1 MRYFAALLLSAAL
14 LHAGDLPF
22 QDGQAAWFV
31 IGQSPF
37 SNGSQNSPATQAVLG
52 GAGGVAWANGK
63 LLVADSNRVSS
74 APLNNRVLIFDTP
87 ARIPDP
93 HTDVSKTGNY
103 LNTRCPVCGVL
114 ASQVLGQPDFTTTN
128 VNVGANGMRNPTAVA
143 TDGTVVAVADTDN
156 NRVLIWTSFPTSNN
170 QPANIVLGQPDFNTV
185 QTFAG
190 VTNKTLRGPQGVWIQ
205 NGKLFVADTQNHR
218 VLIWNSIPTQNNQAA
233 DVVVGQKDFNTAY
246 APPAGVFVNAA
257 ANLLLS
263 PTSVTT
269 DGTHLV
275 VADLGYNRV
284 LIWNGIPTSNDPPAN
299 VVIGQPD
306 MTGALPNNTPKVCAQ
321 AGTDSSG
328 NPIYPA
334 MCAASL
340 NFPRFVLPD
349 GQGRLF
355 VADSGNDRVLIF
367 NSIPMTNGA
376 SADSVLGQTDFFS
389 DTASDPSISF
399 ASTVIPNRAS
409 TNTIRTPTSLAW
421 DGTNLYVADPYDQR
435 VLLFTPGENVLA
447 SNSVLNDASLAIYQE
462 GVVGLGGSIN
472 ANDTVSITISNA
484 NGGASNPAYTY
495 TVQKSD
501 TLNSVAGGLVAL
513 INANGGDPNVV
524 AVNVGNGTVLLN
536 SRQSQLPNDAISLS
550 ASTSAGAQISAT
562 ASGSYLTG
570 GNAAVI
576 APGTIVSITGKNLT
590 NGDSAGDTGEPTSGA
605 ALPTSLAGAQ
615 VFMDGNPAPLIYASP
630 TEIRAQVSYAFSD
643 STSASIYVRTVH
655 KDGSITI
662 TNATSIIIAAA
673 NPGLFGGAGTEPRP
687 GLVFHGGST
696 ASTVVSVD
704 GTVKAA
710 DTATITIAGKAYT
723 YTVQSTDTTL
733 AQIRDG
739 LINLINANGGD
750 PNVIASAGGQFAR
763 VVLTAKVSGPAGN
776 GIQVSATVSSGAQV
790 ILTAY
795 NSATCCANT
804 AGAPVTAGNPAVPGE
819 TIIAYATG
827 LGLLNGQTAVAG
839 QPYNGGQPNSP
850 TETVSSTVNGIT
862 GQVIS
867 AGLPTGATGV
877 YAVTILLPSNLPA
890 NDATQL
896 YIAQDAFVSNIVTF
910 PVLGTQ
916 SGATFAASPN
926 PILVSA
932 GTTTGQTTLSWDV
945 PAASTVEI
953 HLGSPAGPI
962 FAAGGPTGS
971 ATTGA
976 WVTDGSQFFLQDVSN
991 GKALT
996 TQNTISTVT
1005 VRVGTAQQ
1013 VTTFTA
1019 DPNPI
1024 PVQFGQSVGATTLH
1038 WDAPTA
1044 KMVQVRLGSP
1054 DGALFAAGPSQ
1065 GSAATGPWVVDGSVF
1080 YLQDASNG
1088 SPTSPSSTLGKVV
1101 VHLGTPAQLATLSAS
1116 PDPILVSPGSSFGIT
1131 TLKWNVAS
1139 PFVSVV
1145 EVHLGSPTGPL
1156 FAMGRPSGSA
1166 TTGPWVTD
1174 GMSFYLVDASNGQML
1189 ATATLHLQVSET
1201 VNVFTATPNPI
1212 PSGGLLGA
1220 TTLTWSAPNSTVV
1233 QVHLGS
1239 PSGPL
1244 FAEGPS
1250 VGSATTDKWVTDG
1263 MIFYLQDVSYNQ
1275 PLTLRSTLSTIT
1287 VHLAN
1292 SMNTPSLTASP
1303 GPIVVPAG
1311 DLFGATTLSWN
1322 APNSMLVEIHVGSP
1336 TGPLF
1341 AFGTSTGSA
1350 TTGQWVTDGGKFYL
1364 QDVSNG
1370 QPASAANTI
1379 ATATVN
1385 LIQLPQ

>member
-1 MRYFAALLLSAAL
+1 MRYLAALLLSAAL
-14 LHAGDLPF
+14 VPAADLPF
-22 QDGQAAWFV
+22 QNGQAAWAV

-52 GAGGVAWANGK
+52 GAGGVAWSNGR
-63 LLVADSNRVSS
+63 LLVVDSNRVSS
-74 APLNNRVLIFDTP
+74 LPQNNRVMIFDTP

-93 HTDVSKTGNY
+93 HTDVSKTGNA
-103 LNTRCPVCGVL
+103 LNTRCPVCGFL

-128 VNVGANGMRNPTAVA
+128 VNIGSSGMQHPTAVA

-170 QPANIVLGQPDFNTV
+170 QPANFVLGQPDFNTV

-190 VTNKTLRGPQGVWIQ
+190 VSNKTLRGPQGVWIQ

-233 DVVVGQKDFNTAY
+233 DVVVGQKDFTTAY
-246 APPAGVFVNAA
+246 APPAGVFVTGAD
-257 ANLLLS
+257 NLLLS
-263 PTSVTT
+263 PTAVTS
-269 DGTHLV
+269 DGRHLF

-284 LIWNGIPTSNDPPAN
+284 LIWNSIPTSNDPPAN

-306 MTGALPNNTPKVCAQ
+306 MTNALPNNTPKVCGQ
-321 AGTDSSG
+321 AGTDSNG
-328 NPIYPA
+328 NPVFPA

-355 VADSGNDRVLIF
+355 VADSGNDRVLVF
-367 NSIPMTNGA
+367 NSIPTTNGA
-376 SADSVLGQTDFFS
+376 SADNVLGQADFFT
-389 DTASDPSISF
+389 DLASDPQVQF

-409 TNTIRTPTSLAW
+409 TNTVRTPTSLAW
-421 DGTNLYVADPYDQR
+421 DGSNLYVADPFDQR
-435 VLLFTPGENVLA
+435 VMLFTAGENVLA
-447 SNSVLNDASLAIYQE
+447 PNSVLNAASLAIYQE
-462 GVVGLGGSIN
+462 GVVVLGGSIN
-472 ANDTVSITISNA
+472 ANDTVSITINNV
-484 NGGASNPAYTY
+484 NGGSSKTYTY

-501 TLNSVAGGLVAL
+501 TLNAVAAGLVSL

-524 AVNVGNGTVLLN
+524 AVNAANATVLLN

-550 ASTSAGAQISAT
+550 ASASSGAQIQVAT
-562 ASGSYLTG
+562 SGSYLTG

-605 ALPTSLAGAQ
+605 ALPTTLAGAQ

-630 TEIRAQVSYAFSD
+630 TQIRAQVPYTFSD
-643 STSASIYVRTVH
+643 SSSASIYVRTVH
-655 KDGSITI
+655 KDGSVAI
-662 TNATSIIIAAA
+662 TNATGIIIAPA
-673 NPGLFGGAGTEPRP
+673 NPGLFAGAGTEPRP

-723 YTVQSTDTTL
+723 YTVQSSDTTL
-733 AQIRDG
+733 NQIRDG

-750 PNVIASAGGQFAR
+750 PNVTASAGGQFAR
-763 VVLTAKVSGPAGN
+763 VVLTAKLAGSAGN
-776 GIQVSATVSSGAQV
+776 GIQVTATVSSGAQV

-795 NSATCCANT
+795 NGQTCCANT
-804 AGAPVTAGNPAVPGE
+804 AGAPVTAGNPALPGE

-827 LGLLNGQTAVAG
+827 LGEIAGQTVTAG

-850 TETVSSTVNGIT
+850 TETVSATVNGIT

-867 AGLPTGATGV
+867 AGLPAGATGV
-877 YAVTILLPSNLPA
+877 YAVSILLPSNLPA

-896 YIAQDAFVSNIVTF
+896 YIAQDAFVSNIITF

-916 SGATFAASPN
+916 SGATFTASPN
-926 PILVSA
+926 PIIVPA
-932 GTTTGQTTLSWDV
+932 GTTRGQTTLSWNAPGV
-945 PAASTVEI
+945 SIVEI
-953 HLGSPAGPI
+953 HIGSPAGPL
-962 FAAGGPTGS
+962 FAAGGPEGS
-971 ATTGA
+971 ATTGV
-976 WVTDGSQFFLQDVSN
+976 WVMNGSQFFLQDVSN

-996 TQNTISTVT
+996 AQNTIASLTVSL
-1005 VRVGTAQQ
+1005 GTAQQ

-1019 DPNPI
+1019 SPNPI
-1024 PVQFGQSVGATTLH
+1024 PVQYGQRFGVTTLH
-1038 WDAPTA
+1038 WNAPTA
-1044 KMVQVRLGSP
+1044 TSVQIRLGSP
-1054 DGALFAAGPSQ
+1054 NGALFAAGTSQ
-1065 GSAATGPWVVDGSVF
+1065 GSADTGQWVGEGSVF

-1088 SPTSPSSTLGKVV
+1088 NPTASSSTLGTTV
-1101 VHLGTPAQLATLSAS
+1101 VHLGSPAQMATLSAS
-1116 PDPILVSPGSSFGIT
+1116 PDPIPVSPGSVYGIT

-1139 PFVSVV
+1139 PFVSLV
-1145 EVHLGSPTGPL
+1145 ELHVGSPTGPL
-1156 FAMGRPSGSA
+1156 FALGAASGSA
-1166 TTGPWVTD
+1166 TTGPWVAEGT
-1174 GMSFYLVDASNGQML
+1174 SFYLVDASNGQML
-1189 ATATLHLQVSET
+1189 TSTTVHLRVSET
-1201 VNVFTATPNPI
+1201 VNVFTASPNPI
-1212 PSGGLLGA
+1212 ASSGLWGT
-1220 TTLTWSAPNSTVV
+1220 TTLMWSAPNSTLV

-1250 VGSATTDKWVTDG
+1250 MGSATTGKWVTDG
-1263 MIFYLQDVSYNQ
+1263 MVFYLQDVSRHQ
-1275 PLTLRSTLSTIT
+1275 PLTLNNTLSTIT
-1287 VHLAN
+1287 VHLTN
-1292 SMNTPSLTASP
+1292 SPNTASLTANP
-1303 GPIVVPAG
+1303 GPIIVPAG

-1322 APNSMLVEIHVGSP
+1322 APNSMFVEVRVGSP

-1341 AFGTSTGSA
+1341 ASGPSTGSA

-1379 ATATVN
+1379 ASTTVN

>member
-14 LHAGDLPF
+14 VHAADLPF

-31 IGQSPF
+31 LGQSPF
-37 SNGSQNSPATQAVLG
+37 SNGSVNSPATQAVLG

-74 APLNNRVLIFDTP
+74 LPLNNRVLIFDTP
-87 ARIPDP
+87 ARIPNP

-103 LNTRCPVCGVL
+103 LNTRCPVCAPL
-114 ASQVLGQPDFTTTN
+114 ASEVLGQPDFSKTD
-128 VNVGANGMRNPTAVA
+128 VNLSDSGMRNPTAVA

-170 QPANIVLGQPDFNTV
+170 QPANFVLGQPDFKTV

-218 VLIWNSIPTQNNQAA
+218 VLIWNSIPTQNDQAA

-246 APPAGVFVNAA
+246 APPAGVFVKGAD
-257 ANLLLS
+257 NLLLS
-263 PTSVTT
+263 PASVTS
-269 DGTHLV
+269 DGTHLF

-299 VVIGQPD
+299 VVIGQAN
-306 MTGALPNNTPKVCAQ
+306 MTDALPNNTPAVCAP
-321 AGTDSSG
+321 AGKDSSG

-334 MCAASL
+334 MCGASL
-340 NFPRFVLPD
+340 NFPRFALPD

-355 VADSGNDRVLIF
+355 IADSGNDRVLIF

-376 SADSVLGQTDFFS
+376 AADNVLGQADAFS
-389 DTASDPSISF
+389 DLASDPQVQF

-421 DGTNLYVADPYDQR
+421 DGTNLYVADPFDQR
-435 VLLFTPGENVLA
+435 VMLFTPGENVLA
-447 SNSVLNDASLAIYQE
+447 PNSVLNDASLAIFQE
-462 GVVGLGGSIN
+462 GVVALGGGIN
-472 ANDTVSITISNA
+472 ANDTVSITINNVNA
-484 NGGASNPAYTY
+484 ASTHTYTY
-495 TVQKSD
+495 TVQKTD
-501 TLNSVAGGLVAL
+501 TLNSVAAGLVGL
-513 INANGGDPNVV
+513 INANSGDPNVV
-524 AVNVGNGTVLLN
+524 AVNAANATVLLN
-536 SRQSQLPNDAISLS
+536 SRQSQLPNNSIALS
-550 ASTSAGAQISAT
+550 ASTSAGAQIQAVT
-562 ASGSYLTG
+562 SGSYLTG

-576 APGTIVSITGKNLT
+576 APGTIVSVTGKDLT
-590 NGDSAGDTGEPTSGA
+590 NGDSAGDTGAPTAGT
-605 ALPTSLAGAQ
+605 ALPTTLAGAQ

-630 TEIRAQVSYAFSD
+630 TQIRAQVPYTFSD

-655 KDGSITI
+655 KDGSVTI
-662 TNATSIIIAAA
+662 TNATGIIIAPA
-673 NPGLFGGAGTEPRP
+673 NPGLFAGSGTEPRP

-704 GTVKAA
+704 GSVKAA

-750 PNVIASAGGQFAR
+750 PNVIATAGGQFAR
-763 VVLTAKVSGPAGN
+763 VVLTAKASGPAGN
-776 GIQVSATVSSGAQV
+776 GISVTATVSSGAQV

-795 NSATCCANT
+795 NSSTCCANT

-827 LGLLNGQTAVAG
+827 LGLLNGQTATAG

-850 TETVSSTVNGIT
+850 TQTVSSTVNGLT

-877 YAVTILLPSNLPA
+877 YAVSILLPSNLPP

-916 SGATFAASPN
+916 SGATFTASPN
-926 PILVSA
+926 PIVVPA
-932 GTTTGQTTLSWDV
+932 GATAGQTTLNWNV
-945 PAASTVEI
+945 PAASVVEI
-953 HLGSPAGPI
+953 HLGSPSGAL
-962 FAAGGPTGS
+962 FATGGSTGS

-996 TQNTISTVT
+996 TQNTIATVT
-1005 VRVGTAQQ
+1005 VRVGTPQGL
-1013 VTTFTA
+1013 TTFTA

-1024 PVQFGQSVGATTLH
+1024 PVQSGQALGATTLH
-1038 WDAPTA
+1038 WNAPTA
-1044 KMVQVRLGSP
+1044 AKVQIRLGSP

-1065 GSAATGPWVVDGSVF
+1065 GSAATGAWVGDGSVF
-1080 YLQDASNG
+1080 YLQDASNAD
-1088 SPTSPSSTLGKVV
+1088 PTSAANTIGTLV
-1101 VHLGTPAQLATLSAS
+1101 VHTGTPSQLATLSAS
-1116 PDPILVSPGSSFGIT
+1116 PDPILVSPGSIYGIT

-1145 EVHLGSPTGPL
+1145 ELHLDSPTGPL

-1174 GMSFYLVDASNGQML
+1174 GTSFYLVDASNGQTL
-1189 ATATLHLQVSET
+1189 ASTIVHLQVSET

-1212 PSGGLLGA
+1212 PSSGFLGA
-1220 TTLTWSAPNSTVV
+1220 TTLTWSAPNSTIV
-1233 QVHLGS
+1233 QIHLGS
-1239 PSGPL
+1239 PDGPL

-1250 VGSATTDKWVTDG
+1250 VGSAATSQWVTDG
-1263 MIFYLQDVSYNQ
+1263 MVFYLQDVSYNQ
-1275 PLTLRSTLSTIT
+1275 PLTLNSTLSTIT

-1292 SMNTPSLTASP
+1292 SMNTASLTASP

-1322 APNSMLVEIHVGSP
+1322 APNSMLVEVHVGSP

-1341 AFGTSTGSA
+1341 AYGTSTGSA
-1350 TTGQWVTDGGKFYL
+1350 ATGQWVTDGGKFYL